1 MRYAFLDL
9 KRVIKRKSFYL
20 TVLIFLASV
29 IIQNYFVYRNFNF
42 KEFDLTKFDILPMI
56 LSNFFAIKSS
66 GILAMLITMFVLTD
80 ELKESGYLR
89 PIEAGYSRNTIIL
102 SKLLVSVLLSLAFLL
117 IVFLVHSLAIFVL
130 YGFFSKE
137 NFDLII
143 IMLKYILINIP
154 QILVFMMIPLILF
167 NRTESDYTAS
177 LGSYF
182 FAAFFVKILRTL
194 GNKFNIPVL
203 LKLVKFAPSTTTSKI
218 ANQFFEEVVI
228 KIPKFEFIRDYILGD
243 GKINSISMGQMMPYL
258 GVSLVLF
265 FILLAISLYLF
276 NRKNLD

>member
-9 KRVIKRKSFYL
+9 KRVVKRKSFYL
-20 TVLIFLASV
+20 TLIVFLASV
-29 IIQNYFVYRNFNF
+29 VILNYFLYRNFNF

-56 LSNFFAIKSS
+56 LSNFFAIKTS
-66 GILAMLITMFVLTD
+66 GILAMFITMFVLTD
-80 ELKESGYLR
+80 EIKESGYLR
-89 PIEAGYSRNTIIL
+89 PIETGYSRNTIIL
-102 SKLLVSVLLSLAFLL
+102 SKLLVSFILSLAFLL

-167 NRTESDYTAS
+167 NRTERDYTAS